1 MKTCPKAS
9 VGMLNTLTLAFT
21 GTDTCAEK
29 THKLWACTSPQ
40 VFAVTLLATPLP
52 AQVARCAGAAPLG
65 QAGSGQGG
73 SAPGSV
79 ESLGSHKDAWTK
91 QTPRA
96 DKQKKAKIDTCFL

>member
-1 MKTCPKAS
+1 METCPKAS
-9 VGMLNTLTLAFT
+9 VGMLNTLTLTFT

-52 AQVARCAGAAPLG
+52 AQVARCAGAAPLR
-65 QAGSGQGG
+65 QAVSAQGG

-91 QTPRA
+91 QIPRA
-96 DKQKKAKIDTCFL
+96 DKHKKDNIDTCFF